1 MEISGSRI
9 MGLISVGDWC
19 HVFRNVDAKAVN
31 TLCIIFS
38 EKVDQSR
45 NRGRAQISA
54 LPSYIVNSCKYNL

>member
-38 EKVDQSR
+38 EEVDQCH
-45 NRGRAQISA
+45 NLGLAQIYVT
-54 LPSYIVNSCKYNL
+54 LIHYQFM